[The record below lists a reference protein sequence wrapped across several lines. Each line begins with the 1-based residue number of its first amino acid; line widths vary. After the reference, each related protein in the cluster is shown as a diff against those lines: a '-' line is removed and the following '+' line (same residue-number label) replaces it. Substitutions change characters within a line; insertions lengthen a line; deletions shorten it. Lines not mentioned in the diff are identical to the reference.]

1 MSEKALYR
9 VRTKSGP
16 ARTFYVRRNFYHRS
30 TSLIRNSAPV
40 GYYSRNMPG
49 ALWKPWGGGLFL
61 MSEVP
66 LYRLRAKSGPARA
79 FYVRRDLYYRGTSP
93 TRNCAPP

>member
-1 MSEKALYR
+1 VHEGVGGVAYR
-9 VRTKSGP
+9 DTTSIKNSTPLGP
-16 ARTFYVRRNFYHRS
+16 
-30 TSLIRNSAPV
+30 
-40 GYYSRNMPG
+40 YSRTMPR

-93 TRNCAPP
+93 TRNCAPN